1 MASNLEEDLKNRV
14 EAILFSSGKK
24 ISLEDISKLARAFD
38 KEMIKKILYELQ
50 QEYEARSSPLMLVDE
65 TDYWKLTVREK
76 YLSYI
81 KKIVA
86 ETELSK
92 SVMETLSIIAWKSPA
107 LQSEIVEIRS
117 NKAYDHISDLE
128 KAGFIIKEKH
138 GRTYLLKLTQRFFDY
153 FDLKDEEEIKKKFDR
168 FKEKALN
175 KMPVTDSFSQ
185 EGNKENK
192 SNSSI

>member
-14 EAILFSSGKK
+14 EAILFSAGKK
-24 ISLEDISKLARAFD
+24 ISLDDISKLTRTFD
-38 KEMIKKILYELQ
+38 KELIKKILYELQ

-65 TDYWKLTVREK
+65 TDYWNLTVREK
-76 YLSYI
+76 YLPYI

-92 SVMETLSIIAWKSPA
+92 SVMETLAIITWKSPT

-128 KAGFIIKEKH
+128 RAGFITKEKH

-168 FKEKALN
+168 FKEKALK

-192 SNSSI
+192 SNSL